1 MKKTLAELASIV
13 GGKVVGD
20 EKLVITGLNGINEAK
35 EGDITFVSNSKY
47 IPFIKKTKASAII
60 TSEDID
66 VEGKSILRTDNP
78 SLAFSKILS
87 FFTKDT
93 CEIKGIHKTAVIE
106 EDVKVGKNVAI
117 GPHVVIEKGS
127 TIGDNTIINAGCYVG
142 QETSIGNNCL
152 IYPNVVIREKS
163 VIGDRV
169 IMHSG
174 VVIGSDGFG
183 FVKIDGKHKKIPQ
196 AGSVV
201 VEDDVEIGAN
211 TCVDRARFGKTI
223 IGKGTKIDNLVQIA
237 HNVIIGEN
245 CIFVSQTGIAGSAVI
260 EDDVIFAGQSAAIG
274 HLTIGRGAI
283 IAARGVVTKT
293 VPAGQMVSG
302 FPAKSHSEEKK
313 INVHIQKLPGYA
325 KTIKELKKE
334 IEALKAKLTNE

>member
-1 MKKTLAELASIV
+1 M
-13 GGKVVGD
+13 
-20 EKLVITGLNGINEAK
+20 
-35 EGDITFVSNSKY
+35 
-47 IPFIKKTKASAII
+47 
-60 TSEDID
+60 
-66 VEGKSILRTDNP
+66 
-78 SLAFSKILS
+78 
-87 FFTKDT
+87 
-93 CEIKGIHKTAVIE
+93 
-106 EDVKVGKNVAI
+106 GKNVAI